1 MSWVVEPYLR
11 YKSVNDFVQDFI
23 EYPEDNAKSLD
34 LNWRH
39 IFDGFKAG
47 AWLNTT
53 WKPVFILLAFYVLLV
68 FVGQSIMAN
77 RPKIFNRRIVF
88 YWNFGLA
95 TFSLL
100 GFWYILPVALLSPH
114 AGLLTV
120 GLKASVCTNASWYNH
135 GVSGFFVFLFV
146 TSKTFELIDTVW
158 LVLGK
163 RPVIFLHW
171 YHHITVLL
179 FCWHAYAKAIPTGI
193 WFALVNYGVHSV
205 MYSYYACTQ
214 FNEAARCF
222 ARPFAPFITIVQTSQ
237 MVFGLIIIF
246 SNMYFASK
254 DPKCISSPTNN
265 LIGLA
270 LYFSYF
276 ILFAR
281 IFINRFVFSAKRKK
295 ISSNDKCAGSG
306 QSKSKKSKKKTN
318 SRKKRS

>member
-1 MSWVVEPYLR
+1 MCWVIEPYLR
-11 YKSVNDFVQDFI
+11 YKSVNLFVEDLVL
-23 EYPEDNAKSLD
+23 YPEANAKSLD

-39 IFDGFKAG
+39 LFDGFEASE
-47 AWLNTT
+47 WLRTT
-53 WKPVFILLAFYVLLV
+53 WQHIFILLAFYVMLV
-68 FVGQSIMAN
+68 TIGQKIMSN
-77 RPKIFNRRIVF
+77 REKIFNRTLVF
-88 YWNFGLA
+88 YWNLSLA
-95 TFSLL
+95 TFSIA
-100 GFWYILPVALLSPH
+100 GFWYILPVALFSPD
-114 AGLLTV
+114 AGMFTV
-120 GLKASVCTNASWYNH
+120 GLKASVCSNASWYSN
-135 GVSGFFVFLFV
+135 GISGFFVFLFII
-146 TSKTFELIDTVW
+146 SKTFELIDTVW

-193 WFALVNYGVHSV
+193 WFALVNYGVHSI

-254 DPKCISSPTNN
+254 DPECLSSPTNN

-276 ILFAR
+276 ILFAQM
-281 IFINRFVFSAKRKK
+281 FVNRFLFPAKKAKESKPESLPASKVPKKTRSKNRKK
-295 ISSNDKCAGSG
+295 
-306 QSKSKKSKKKTN
+306 
-318 SRKKRS
+318 KKRS